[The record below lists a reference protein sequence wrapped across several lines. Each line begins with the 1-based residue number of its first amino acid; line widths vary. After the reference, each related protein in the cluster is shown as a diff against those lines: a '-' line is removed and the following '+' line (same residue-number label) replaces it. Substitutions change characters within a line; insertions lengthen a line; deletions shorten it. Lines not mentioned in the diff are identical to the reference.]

1 MSLFLGLFVSFFC
14 VLVWTENF
22 PGTGLPFTK
31 WDDGKGPSLAD
42 QCQLEGKGSSWGEQK
57 KKVKN
62 PSSKEHFGS
71 GELAGK
77 QTLPLGSIHRQSQ
90 NWSHAQRDHAANSL
104 ELVSSVL
111 WMYHAVYTELK
122 PLNRSVG
129 VCLCSPTHLEQEQ
142 LARNFL
148 YEPGKGH
155 YRLKNV

>member
-1 MSLFLGLFVSFFC
+1 MYLFGQKTFQEPDCLLPSEMMAKAPRLQISASWKERVLPEVS
-14 VLVWTENF
+14 
-22 PGTGLPFTK
+22 K
-31 WDDGKGPSLAD
+31 
-42 QCQLEGKGSSWGEQK
+42 K

-111 WMYHAVYTELK
+111 
-122 PLNRSVG
+122 
-129 VCLCSPTHLEQEQ
+129 
-142 LARNFL
+142 
-148 YEPGKGH
+148 
-155 YRLKNV
+155 